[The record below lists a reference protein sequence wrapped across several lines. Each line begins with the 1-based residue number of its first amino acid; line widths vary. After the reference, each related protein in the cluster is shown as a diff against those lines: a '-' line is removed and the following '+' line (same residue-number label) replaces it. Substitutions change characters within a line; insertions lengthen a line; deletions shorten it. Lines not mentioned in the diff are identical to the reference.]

1 MVTESLT
8 TLSAIIPLSATP
20 ELTHPASEP
29 RDNVQK
35 SVQLAKMFINY
46 LQLLAC
52 VWCAVMPSAVQA
64 SWACTPSRVNTA
76 LTQKAQDGRA
86 SCATSPPNETV
97 TADFAIECVAACQV
111 RESCRDGVNY
121 RSDDEL
127 CELYHDPPTSYQ
139 VQPNC
144 RYIRV

>member
-1 MVTESLT
+1 
-8 TLSAIIPLSATP
+8 
-20 ELTHPASEP
+20 
-29 RDNVQK
+29 
-35 SVQLAKMFINY
+35 MFINY

-52 VWCAVMPSAVQA
+52 VWCAVVPSAVRA
-64 SWACTPSRVNTA
+64 SSCTQSRVNTA

-86 SCATSPPNETV
+86 VCAASPPNEAV
-97 TADFAIECVAACQV
+97 TADAAVGCLAACLL
-111 RESCRDGVNY
+111 RESCKDGFNY

-144 RYIRV
+144 RYIKV